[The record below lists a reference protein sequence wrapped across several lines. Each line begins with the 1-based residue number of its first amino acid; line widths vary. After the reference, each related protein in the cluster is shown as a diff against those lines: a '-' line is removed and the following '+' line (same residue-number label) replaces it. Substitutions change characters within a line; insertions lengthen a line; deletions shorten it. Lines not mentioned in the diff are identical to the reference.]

1 METIEGKNMPPVL
14 DVAFFKPLLN
24 QNFNIQL
31 QNNTT
36 LVVRLIEVTPTP
48 QYNTDTSRESFAIVF
63 RGPRDISIP
72 QGMYSLEHETAETIE
87 IFLVPIGP
95 DEKGMCFEAVFN

>member
-1 METIEGKNMPPVL
+1 MSKKF
-14 DVAFFKPLLN
+14 DVSFFKPLLN

-31 QNNTT
+31 ENNTT
-36 LVVRLIEVTPTP
+36 LVVRLIEVT
-48 QYNTDTSRESFAIVF
+48 TSPEYSANNDREAFSIVF

-72 QGMYSLEHETAETIE
+72 QGIYTLEHETAGTVE